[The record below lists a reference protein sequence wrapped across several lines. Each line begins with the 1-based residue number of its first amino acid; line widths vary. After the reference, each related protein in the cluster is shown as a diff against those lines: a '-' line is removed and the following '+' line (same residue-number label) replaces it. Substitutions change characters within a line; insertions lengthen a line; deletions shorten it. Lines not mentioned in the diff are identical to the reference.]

1 MPCAQN
7 ALNLYAVASPP
18 TRGERAAGSEPELT
32 GSPTIQLGLVVTPV
46 LSSDVVGELADEV
59 TRELKAHYPEVEW
72 EVTAVHEALVE
83 PPAAL
88 ADVVDAARARLLA
101 EDWDLVVHIT
111 ELPIR
116 ISRRPVLAHSSR
128 THGAAV
134 ISLPALGLKQ
144 SSRRLVESV
153 LEAVSVF
160 VSDTLERGRDADH
173 HRRVRRRLIE
183 LASDVDGSNELEG
196 VALLHRV
203 ATGNL
208 GLLLGMVHANHPW
221 RLVTR
226 LTRALVGA
234 LGVALFAVVT
244 SDVWRIAVTLP
255 GPRLALICAA
265 TVVAAVLALI
275 SLHGLWERAA
285 EPQLREQAMLFNLVT
300 TITVAFGILA
310 LFAAVTLASLAAA
323 LLTIEPSAVSG
334 QLRHPIGFG
343 DYLRLALLA
352 SALAT
357 IGGAFGGALESDTA
371 VREAAYGYRPN
382 RPR

>member
-1 MPCAQN
+1 M
-7 ALNLYAVASPP
+7 ASPP
-18 TRGERAAGSEPELT
+18 ARDERGAGAEPDLT
-32 GSPTIQLGLVVTPV
+32 GSGAIELGLVVTPI
-46 LSSDVVGELADEV
+46 LSSDIVHEVAAEV
-59 TRELKAHYPEVEW
+59 TRELEARYPEVGW
-72 EVTAVHEALVE
+72 KVTAVNEALVE

-101 EDWDLVVHIT
+101 EEWDLVVHVT

-128 THGAAV
+128 THAAAV
-134 ISLPALGLKQ
+134 ISLPALGVKQ

-153 LEAVSVF
+153 VDAVSVF
-160 VSDTLERGRDADH
+160 VDDTLERRGETGH

-183 LASDVDGSNELEG
+183 LANDVEGSNELEG

-208 GLLLGMVHANHPW
+208 GLLLGMVRANHPW
-221 RLVTR
+221 RLATR

-255 GPRLALICAA
+255 GARLALICAA

-275 SLHGLWERAA
+275 SLHGLWERAP
-285 EPQLREQAMLFNLVT
+285 ERRLREQAMLFNLTT

-310 LFAAVTLASLAAA
+310 LFAATAVASLGAA
-323 LLTIEPSAVSG
+323 LLTIEPAALSD
-334 QLRHPIGFG
+334 QLRHPLGFS
-343 DYLRLALLA
+343 DYTRLALLA

-357 IGGAFGGALESDTA
+357 VGGAFGGALESDTA

-382 RPR
+382 RNHPGLT